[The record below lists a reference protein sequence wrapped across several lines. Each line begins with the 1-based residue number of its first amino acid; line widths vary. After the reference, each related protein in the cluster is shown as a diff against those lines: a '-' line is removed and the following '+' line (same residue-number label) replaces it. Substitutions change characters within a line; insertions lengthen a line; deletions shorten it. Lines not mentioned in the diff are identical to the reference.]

1 MSKRMW
7 MILLLLATIAAP
19 ATAGVPR
26 LRKMVVVGDSLLA
39 GFGSGGFVAGGRTG
53 QVDSAPAVIARR
65 AHVSLLQPLMTGPGV
80 PPPYVIRDA
89 NHNGQ
94 LDPGDVVRP
103 DGLGF
108 RDNDGTR
115 ARNLAVPG
123 ETIDSVFE
131 EISPRDIAGDLVRG
145 RGSDGRDALK
155 FLILGL
161 PLRGSGVSQVSRAQ
175 EFNPSFILVWIGN
188 NDILPMAT
196 RTNPDAVTLTAAEF
210 GDRYRRL
217 LNALADTNAG
227 MAVANLPDPT
237 GIAALRHAAGEVT
250 FCSAA
255 DGTTHPVAAE
265 DLLAIDLAP
274 SALPVPPCGK
284 VLSVA
289 EQAQVR
295 AKVIAFNTEIAAAIA
310 DVSANRGVK
319 IAPVD
324 MFVLFD
330 AVASTGVDI
339 DGDGRADLTRSYLGG
354 LFSLDGVHPTRTGQ
368 ALVANVFIDAIDARF
383 GESIPRANVVRI
395 AARDRLVNNR
405 FRPAGEVPFGVVQDD
420 GVDVMDAAL
429 GRVERGADHLGNEL
443 RDGLGDIIDRLF

>member
-1 MSKRMW
+1 MSKG
-7 MILLLLATIAAP
+7 IGLSLFLLVAIAAP
-19 ATAGVPR
+19 AAAGVPR

-39 GFGSGGFVAGGRTG
+39 GFGSGGLVATGRTG

-65 AHVSLLQPLMTGPGV
+65 AHVTLPLPLMRGPGV
-80 PPPYVIRDA
+80 PPPYTIVDA
-89 NHNGQ
+89 NRNGQ

-103 DGLGF
+103 NGLGS

-145 RGSDGRDALK
+145 RGVDGQQALK

-161 PLRGSGVSQVSRAQ
+161 PLRGGGVSQVTRAQ
-175 EFNPSFILVWIGN
+175 ELHPSFVLVWIGN
-188 NDILPMAT
+188 NDVLGMAT
-196 RTNPDAVTLTAAEF
+196 RTNPDATPLGAPAF
-210 GDRYRRL
+210 GDRFRRL

-237 GIAALRHAAGEVT
+237 RIAALRRAAGEVT
-250 FCSAA
+250 ACSTA
-255 DGTTHPVAAE
+255 DGATQPVGAD
-265 DLLAIDLAP
+265 DLLPINLDR
-274 SALPVPPCGK
+274 SALPIPSCGR

-295 AKVIAFNTEIAAAIA
+295 AKVMAFNAEIAAAIA
-310 DVSANRGVK
+310 DVSATRAVQ

-324 MFVLFD
+324 MFALFD
-330 AVASTGVDI
+330 QVADAGVDI
-339 DGDGRADLTRSYLGG
+339 DGNGTPDLTRGYLGG

-368 ALVANVFIDAIDARF
+368 ALLANVFIDAINGQF
-383 GESIPRANVVRI
+383 GEHIQRANVARI
-395 AARDRLVNNR
+395 AVRDRLVNNR
-405 FRPAGEVPFGVVQDD
+405 FRPAGEVPFGVIQDD
-420 GVDVMDAAL
+420 GVDVLDAATT
-429 GRVERGADHLGNEL
+429 RIERQAEHLGESL
-443 RDGLGDIIDRLF
+443 RDDLGNLVDRLF